1 MTAKADVLNNMVGLG
16 EEFLAKENFASRQ
29 ILFACEKL
37 LHAGAIP
44 DPATTL
50 NVSTT
55 VGYTERKSRK
65 IRPLRLYF
73 AAYFGNFAS
82 NSAKVFRQNSVT

>member
-44 DPATTL
+44 DPVNSL
-50 NVSTT
+50 
-55 VGYTERKSRK
+55 ERFDHSWIHRAE
-65 IRPLRLYF
+65 IAQNPT
-73 AAYFGNFAS
+73 FAS
-82 NSAKVFRQNSVT
+82 ILRGLFRKFRIKQR